1 MKSIPISE
9 LKLMKVAEIKDGG
22 SFRLTADGE
31 VIAFVMLPM
40 SSEKKDQ
47 LEALASQMN
56 SSLGIA

>member
-1 MKSIPISE
+1 
-9 LKLMKVAEIKDGG
+9 MKVAEIKDGG

-40 SSEKKDQ
+40 SSEKRDQ